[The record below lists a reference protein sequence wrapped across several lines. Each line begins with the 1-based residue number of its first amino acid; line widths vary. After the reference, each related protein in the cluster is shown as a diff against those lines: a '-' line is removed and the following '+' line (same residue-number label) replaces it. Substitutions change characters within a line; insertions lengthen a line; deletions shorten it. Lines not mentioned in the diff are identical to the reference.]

1 MNNLYGLTVYGPTLR
16 MVESAQAAG
25 FASRVHG
32 WSMREIVATLPP
44 SVRDLGRQIILD
56 KAGIFDGPTYI
67 KFLYSQPCEEY
78 RSALA

>member
-1 MNNLYGLTVYGPTLR
+1 MSMSPLSRLYARSIFVYGPTLR

-56 KAGIFDGPTYI
+56 KAG
-67 KFLYSQPCEEY
+67 
-78 RSALA
+78 A